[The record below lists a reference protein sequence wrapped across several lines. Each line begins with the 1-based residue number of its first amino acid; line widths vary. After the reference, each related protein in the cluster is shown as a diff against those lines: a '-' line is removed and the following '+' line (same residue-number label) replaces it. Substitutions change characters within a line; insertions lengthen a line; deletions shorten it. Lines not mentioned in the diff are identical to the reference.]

1 MIFTEKRSALNTASK
16 FRNRGLHRQLRPY
29 KVRHLHSFRDLM
41 IILGKGTPRS
51 TEILTNFAEIFL
63 CAASRYL
70 LQTYGIK
77 HNLSQCGLYCRSL
90 SQEHEIRIALPP
102 IIAKDVGMKTIDL
115 ITLRRDFHRA
125 PELGFAEN
133 LTKAR
138 IAAILTELGLE
149 VFEGVGVVGLLKQG
163 SGNRAIGLRADMDAL
178 PIFETSMH
186 DYVSQNPGAMH
197 ACGHDGHMTM
207 LLGAAAI
214 LAKDPDFD
222 GTVVFLFQPNEE
234 HGLGAQAMLDEGI
247 LERFPIQE
255 VYAIHNLPGAPLGQ
269 VSTRTG
275 QICSSESLFEIIIEG
290 QGGHASMPQMGRDAI
305 TIGAEIVQ
313 ALQTIVSRKLA
324 PGAGVVVSVT
334 EFITN
339 GQRNVL
345 PGQATLKGDVRARMP
360 QDRETVAKLMK
371 QISEGIAAAHGVS
384 ISVAFNT
391 EFIETINASGP
402 TEAVVEAAGAQGLET
417 IPNREPMS
425 FSEDFAHF
433 CQAVPGCLFLIGNGQ
448 EGPYGQPLH
457 ASNYDFNDALLP
469 IGAAFWA
476 QVVRDRL
483 AKPAGEQSD
492 NV

>member
-1 MIFTEKRSALNTASK
+1 M
-16 FRNRGLHRQLRPY
+16 
-29 KVRHLHSFRDLM
+29 M
-41 IILGKGTPRS
+41 ILGKTTPRS

-63 CAASRYL
+63 CAASRNL

-178 PIFETSMH
+178 PIFETSTH

-214 LAKDPDFD
+214 LTKDPDFD

-275 QICSSESLFEIIIEG
+275 QICSSESLFEIIIKG

-360 QDRETVAKLMK
+360 QDREAVAKLMK

-476 QVVRDRL
+476 QLVRDRL
-483 AKPAGEQSD
+483 AKPAGEQGD